1 MTQEILSEILPEM
14 EVREFLFNCIF
25 ECDLKLDD
33 VNIALDGIKVLL
45 CMGPHQWITSSNH
58 LITPENTSLPFL
70 KHLTQMWHKRENMIP
85 KSVVEDAQKWFPIAE
100 MRDWRNRYTKTGF
113 DMTDKISCCFYKT
126 IEKELFRTVSY
137 LDIVNRESYVY
148 LGLVNIAAFK
158 LVANSCKKLPNNN
171 KLYFDNGF
179 ILDES
184 NVPKQYSEFVTL
196 LIRAKLLWIKE
207 FKTEDARHKRE
218 FLRSI
223 LLAKP
228 DDQTFPLFDKYVG
241 SSLMEIAACLNQ
253 ISIQVSQLTSF
264 KIKTE
269 DLFQRVLIS
278 TSKGSNQ

>member
-1 MTQEILSEILPEM
+1 MTQEILPEL

-33 VNIALDGIKVLL
+33 GNIALDGIKVLL
-45 CMGPHQWITSSNH
+45 CMGPHKWITSSNH
-58 LITPENTSLPFL
+58 LITMDNTSLPFL
-70 KHLTQMWHKRENMIP
+70 KHLTQMWHKREHMIP
-85 KSVVEDAQKWFPIAE
+85 KTVVEEAQKWFPIAE
-100 MRDWRNRYTKTGF
+100 VRDWRSRYTKTGF

-158 LVANSCKKLPNNN
+158 LIANSCKHLPNNH

-196 LIRAKLLWIKE
+196 LIRAKLLWLKE
-207 FKTEDARHKRE
+207 FKTEDAGHKRA
-218 FLRSI
+218 FLRGI

-228 DDQTFPLFDKYVG
+228 DDQAFPLFDKYVG

-253 ISIQVSQLTSF
+253 ISIQVSQLPSF

-269 DLFQRVLIS
+269 DLFRRVLIS
-278 TSKGSNQ
+278 VPQQIKV